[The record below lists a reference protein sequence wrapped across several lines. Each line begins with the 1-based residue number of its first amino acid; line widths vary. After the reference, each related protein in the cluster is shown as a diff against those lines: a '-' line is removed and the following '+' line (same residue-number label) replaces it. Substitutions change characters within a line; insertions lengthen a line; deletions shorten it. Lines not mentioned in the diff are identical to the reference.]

1 MKKQTLKFEPVTYVS
16 ESTGETVNTK
26 VAKFDAELLAI
37 SANPINRKVGDKQ
50 YRIANIRFTVATKTG
65 EKETVTDA
73 LVNEANYQYGMEKG
87 LCYQTKFI
95 RTEGVSRPLLVVS
108 HFVRGEQLDDTWFDD
123 LADFIEEPVNL
134 DTASTK
140 ASK

>member
-1 MKKQTLKFEPVTYVS
+1 MKKQTLKFEPVSFVDAQ
-16 ESTGETVNTK
+16 GETVNTK

-140 ASK
+140 APK